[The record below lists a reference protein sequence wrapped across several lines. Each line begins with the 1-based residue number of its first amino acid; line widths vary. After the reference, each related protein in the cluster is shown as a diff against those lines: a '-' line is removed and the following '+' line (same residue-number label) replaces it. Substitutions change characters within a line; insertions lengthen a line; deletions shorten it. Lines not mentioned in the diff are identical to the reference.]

1 MRLRCTLGTLVFAA
15 ALFPQSVPQP
25 VPQSVPL
32 KDRVLILVND
42 RVRESVS
49 VGQYYAAKRNIP
61 TANILHL
68 KTLATEEISQ
78 DEFKDQIENPVRKFL
93 DAGGG
98 AMRKKILYIVPTYG
112 VPVKIAQQF
121 AVDSVLVMMYAGHEN
136 DKPPLRNPYAAPTGS
151 RPPHFDVWSDTVAA
165 ANNFKMFV
173 VTRLDGP
180 SAEIAKGLVDKAI
193 QAETSLTMTSGIAYF
208 DSQGTR
214 HPEEWQFA
222 IDAEIKAASELSR
235 KAGFNTVLNVQ
246 AGTLCGSNFPPPP
259 QYFYDAAKQRMG
271 VNALGA
277 TAAAA
282 FSFPPVPEGDFTFLV
297 AEGGVQNTGNS
308 ITLTLG
314 SASDKSRVRLF
325 YPFVPYKRWDI
336 SDEIVLEK
344 TVDGAVAARIAVPTS
359 RDEKLTNQ
367 FGALRLSVRKTRL
380 AAYRD
385 GVEIAAVGDT
395 SGKPLNLE
403 KASLSANCWGFNI
416 KGLTVTDAAGAPVWD
431 DKFSTDSTA
440 RYQWQ
445 TSPRP
450 GLNALW
456 VWGWYGM
463 AFDAYRFVPGA
474 VGAQLTSFTADR
486 IRTPLNADPKMY
498 SVTAA
503 RWGGNW
509 VPRMLEQGVTATWG
523 AITEPYAIYYAP
535 GGNVFDHLWAGY
547 NFGDSFYIAQ
557 NAVRW
562 VMVAVGDPLYSP
574 RPFARPR

>member
-1 MRLRCTLGTLVFAA
+1 MRLLCALVCAA
-15 ALFPQSVPQP
+15 AAF
-25 VPQSVPL
+25 PQSVPL

-42 RVRESVS
+42 RVPEGVS

-61 TANILHL
+61 SANILHL
-68 KTLATEEISQ
+68 KTSAAEQISQ
-78 DEFKDQIENPVRKFL
+78 EEYKDQIENPLRKFL
-93 DAGGG
+93 DANDG
-98 AMRKKILYIVPTYG
+98 AMRRKILYIVPTYG

-121 AVDSVLVMMYAGHEN
+121 AVDSVLVMMYAGHES
-136 DKPPLRNPYAAPTGS
+136 DKPPLRNPYSAATGS
-151 RPPHFDVWSDTVAA
+151 RPLHFAEWSDTVAA

-193 QAETSLTMTSGIAYF
+193 QAETSLTMKSGVAYF

-214 HPEEWQFA
+214 HPEEWQYA
-222 IDAEIKAASELSR
+222 IDEEIKAASEMSR
-235 KAGFNTVLNVQ
+235 KAGFTTVLNVQ
-246 AGTLCGSNFPPPP
+246 AGALCGSSFPPPP
-259 QYFYDAAKQRMG
+259 QYLYDAANQRIG
-271 VNALGA
+271 VSAQGA

-282 FSFPPVPEGDFTFLV
+282 FSFPPIPEGDFTFQ
-297 AEGGVQNTGNS
+297 AAQGEVQNTGNS

-314 SASDKSRVRLF
+314 GASDKSRVRLF
-325 YPFVPYKRWDI
+325 YPFVPYKQWNI

-344 TVDGAVAARIAVPTS
+344 TVDGVVAARIGVPVQ
-359 RDEKLTNQ
+359 RDEKSMNQ

-385 GVEIAAVGDT
+385 GVEIAAVDDK
-395 SGKPLNLE
+395 SGHPIALE
-403 KASLSANCWGFNI
+403 KASLSANCWGFSI
-416 KGLTVTDAAGAPVWD
+416 KGLSVTDAAGTPVWD

-440 RYQWQ
+440 RYQWR

-463 AFDAYRFVPGA
+463 AFDSYRFVPGA

-486 IRTPLNADPKMY
+486 IRTPVNADPKLA
-498 SVTAA
+498 SVTAM
-503 RWGGNW
+503 RWMGNW
-509 VPRMLEQGVTATWG
+509 VPRMLEEGVTATWG
-523 AITEPYAIYYAP
+523 AVTEPYAVYYAP

-562 VMVAVGDPLYSP
+562 VMLAVGDPLYSP
-574 RPFARPR
+574 RLFARPR

>member
-1 MRLRCTLGTLVFAA
+1 MFVLAVVAA
-15 ALFPQSVPQP
+15 A
-25 VPQSVPL
+25 QSVPL

-42 RVRESVS
+42 RVPESVS
-49 VGQYYAAKRNIP
+49 VGQYYAAKRSIP

-68 KTLATEEISQ
+68 KTLAAEQISQ
-78 DEFKDQIENPVRKFL
+78 DEFKEQIENPLRKFL

-98 AMRKKILYIVPTYG
+98 AMRRKILYIVPTYG

-121 AVDSVLVMMYAGHEN
+121 AVDSVLAAMYAGHE
-136 DKPPLRNPYAAPTGS
+136 DQKPPLRNPYWGATGS
-151 RPPHFDVWSDTVAA
+151 RPPHFAEWSDGTAA
-165 ANNFKMFV
+165 ANNLKMFV

-180 SAEIAKGLVDKAI
+180 TAEIAKGLVDKAI
-193 QAETSLTMTSGIAYF
+193 QAETSLTLKSGIGYF

-214 HPEEWQFA
+214 HPDEWQYK
-222 IDAEIKAASELSR
+222 IDEEIKAASELSR
-235 KAGFNTVLNVQ
+235 KAGFETVLHVQ
-246 AGTLCGSNFPPPP
+246 ASALCGSPFAPPP
-259 QYFYDAAKQRMG
+259 QYGYDASKQQMA
-271 VNALGA
+271 VAALGA

-282 FSFPPVPEGDFTFLV
+282 FSFAPIAEGDFTFQV

-314 SASDKSRVRLF
+314 TASEKSRVRLF
-325 YPFVPYKRWDI
+325 YPFVPYKQWDT

-344 TVDGAVAARIAVPTS
+344 TVDGVVAARVALRVKN
-359 RDEKLTNQ
+359 DEKVMNQ
-367 FGALRLSVRKTRL
+367 FGALRLSVRRTRL
-380 AAYRD
+380 AVYRD
-385 GVEIAAVGDT
+385 GTEIAAVEDK
-395 SGKPLNLE
+395 SGKPLQLE
-403 KASLSANCWGFNI
+403 KASLSANCWGFSI
-416 KGLTVTDAAGAPVWD
+416 KRLMVTDGAGTTVWD
-431 DKFSTDSTA
+431 DRFATDSTA

-474 VGAQLTSFTADR
+474 VGAQLTSFTALS
-486 IRTPLNADPKMY
+486 IRTPNNADPKMY
-498 SVTAA
+498 SYTAV

-523 AITEPYAIYYAP
+523 AVTEPYATLYAP

-557 NAVRW
+557 NALRW

-574 RPFARPR
+574 RLFARPR

>member
-1 MRLRCTLGTLVFAA
+1 MRLLCTLVFAFA
-15 ALFPQSVPQP
+15 AF
-25 VPQSVPL
+25 PQSVPL

-42 RVRESVS
+42 RVPESVS

-68 KTLATEEISQ
+68 KTLPTEQISQ
-78 DEFKDQIENPVRKFL
+78 EEFKDQIENPVRKFL
-93 DAGGG
+93 DANGG

-121 AVDSVLVMMYAGHEN
+121 AVDSVLVMMYAGQE
-136 DKPPLRNPYAAPTGS
+136 DLKPPLRNPYSAPTGS
-151 RPPHFDVWSDTVAA
+151 RPPHFAEWSDGVAA
-165 ANNFKMFV
+165 ANNFKMFA

-235 KAGFNTVLNVQ
+235 KAGFNTVLHVQ
-246 AGTLCGSNFPPPP
+246 AKALCGCMFAPPP
-259 QYFYDAAKQRMG
+259 QYLYDAANHRIA
-271 VNALGA
+271 VSALGA
-277 TAAAA
+277 TASAAWA
-282 FSFPPVPEGDFTFLV
+282 FPPVPEGDLTFQV
-297 AEGGVQNTGNS
+297 AEGAVQNTGNS

-314 SASDKSRVRLF
+314 SSSDRSRVRLF
-325 YPFVPYKRWDI
+325 YPFVPFHEWYT

-344 TVDGAVAARIAVPTS
+344 VVDGAVAARIAVPVKN
-359 RDEKLTNQ
+359 DEKRINQ
-367 FGALRLSVRKTRL
+367 FGELRLSVRNTRL
-380 AAYRD
+380 AVYRD
-385 GVEIAAVGDT
+385 GVEIAAVDDK
-395 SGKPLNLE
+395 SGKPLHLE
-403 KASLSANCWGFNI
+403 RASLSANCWGFSI

-456 VWGWYGM
+456 VWGWYGG

-498 SVTAA
+498 SHTSV

-523 AITEPYAIYYAP
+523 AITEPYAVYYAP

-574 RPFARPR
+574 RLFAH

>member
-1 MRLRCTLGTLVFAA
+1 MRLLWMLVLAA
-15 ALFPQSVPQP
+15 VSSA
-25 VPQSVPL
+25 QSVPL

-42 RVRESVS
+42 RVPESVS

-61 TANILHL
+61 AANILHL
-68 KTLATEEISQ
+68 KTGATEQISQ
-78 DEFKDQIENPVRKFL
+78 EEFDDQIEKPVRKFL

-121 AVDSVLVMMYAGHEN
+121 AVDSVLVMMYAGH
-136 DKPPLRNPYAAPTGS
+136 DDQKPPLRNPYAAPTGS
-151 RPPHFDVWSDTVAA
+151 RPPHFAEWSDGVAA

-193 QAETSLTMTSGIAYF
+193 QAETSLTLKSGIGYF

-214 HPEEWQFA
+214 HPDEWQYK
-222 IDAEIKAASELSR
+222 IDEEIKAASELSR
-235 KAGFNTVLNVQ
+235 KAGFQTVLNVQ
-246 AGTLCGSNFPPPP
+246 AGALCGSQFPPSP
-259 QYFYDAAKQRMG
+259 QYLYDAAKQRIA
-271 VNALGA
+271 VNAQGA

-282 FSFPPVPEGDFTFLV
+282 WAFPPVGEGDLTFQV

-314 SASDKSRVRLF
+314 SSSEKSRVRLF
-325 YPFVPYKRWDI
+325 YPFVPYKQWNT

-344 TVDGAVAARIAVPTS
+344 TVDGVVAARIAVPVKN
-359 RDEKLTNQ
+359 DEKAMDQ
-367 FGALRLSVRKTRL
+367 FGALRLSVRKARL

-385 GVEIAAVGDT
+385 GVEIAAVEDK
-395 SGKPLNLE
+395 SGKSLNLE
-403 KASLSANCWGFNI
+403 KASLSANCWGFHI
-416 KGLTVTDAAGAPVWD
+416 KGLTVTDAAGAAVWE
-431 DKFSTDSTA
+431 DKFSTDSTT

-445 TSPRP
+445 MSPRP
-450 GLNALW
+450 GPNALW
-456 VWGWYGM
+456 AWGWYGQ

-474 VGAQLTSFTADR
+474 VGAQLTSFTALS

-498 SVTAA
+498 SWGAA

-523 AITEPYAIYYAP
+523 AVTEPYATFYAP

-574 RPFARPR
+574 RLFAGPNPSRDR

>member
-1 MRLRCTLGTLVFAA
+1 MRLLGTLAFAFAA
-15 ALFPQSVPQP
+15 FSQSI
-25 VPQSVPL
+25 PL

-42 RVRESVS
+42 RVPESVA

-68 KTLATEEISQ
+68 KTLATEQMSQ
-78 DEFKDQIENPVRKFL
+78 EEFKEQIENPVRKFL
-93 DAGGG
+93 DANDG

-121 AVDSVLVMMYAGHEN
+121 AVDSVLVMMYAGHE
-136 DKPPLRNPYAAPTGS
+136 DQKRPLRNPYSAPTGS
-151 RPPHFDVWSDTVAA
+151 RPPHFAEWSDTVAA
-165 ANNFKMFV
+165 ANNFKMFA

-180 SAEIAKGLVDKAI
+180 SAAIAKGLVDKAI
-193 QAETSLTMTSGIAYF
+193 EAETSLTMTSGVAYF

-235 KAGFNTVLNVQ
+235 KAGFRTVLNVQ
-246 AGTLCGSNFPPPP
+246 ANALCGCMFAPPPH
-259 QYFYDAAKQRMG
+259 YLYDARKRQIA
-271 VNALGA
+271 VSAAGA

-282 FSFPPVPEGDFTFLV
+282 WAFQPIPEGDFTFLV
-297 AEGGVQNTGNS
+297 AEGAVQNTGNS

-314 SASDKSRVRLF
+314 NSSDKSRVRLF
-325 YPFVPYKRWDI
+325 YPFVPYKQWNA

-344 TVDGAVAARIAVPTS
+344 TVDGVVGARIAVPVKK
-359 RDEKLTNQ
+359 DEKAMNQ

-380 AAYRD
+380 AVYRD
-385 GVEIAAVGDT
+385 GVEIAAVDDK
-395 SGKPLNLE
+395 SGKAFNLE
-403 KASLSANCWGFNI
+403 KASLSADCWGFSL
-416 KGLTVTDAAGAPVWD
+416 KGLTVTDAAGAAVWD

-456 VWGWYGM
+456 AWGWYGM
-463 AFDAYRFVPGA
+463 AFDSYRFVPGA
-474 VGAQLTSFTADR
+474 VGAQLTSFTAAT
-486 IRTPLNADPKMY
+486 IRTPINADPKMY
-498 SVTAA
+498 SHSSV
-503 RWGGNW
+503 RWAGNW

-523 AITEPYAIYYAP
+523 AVTEPYAIYYAR

-574 RPFARPR
+574 RLFARPNPSGGQREPR

>member
-1 MRLRCTLGTLVFAA
+1 MRLFCTLVFAA
-15 ALFPQSVPQP
+15 AAFPQSVPLQ
-25 VPQSVPL
+25 
-32 KDRVLILVND
+32 DRVLILVND
-42 RVRESVS
+42 RVPESVS

-61 TANILHL
+61 IANILHL
-68 KTLATEEISQ
+68 KTLASEQISQ
-78 DEFKDQIENPVRKFL
+78 EEFKEQIETPVRKFL
-93 DAGGG
+93 DANGG
-98 AMRKKILYIVPTYG
+98 AMRRKILYIVPTYG

-121 AVDSVLVMMYAGHEN
+121 AVDSVLVMMYAGHDS

-151 RPPHFDVWSDTVAA
+151 RPPHFAEWSDTVAA

-193 QAETSLTMTSGIAYF
+193 QAETSLTMKSGTAYF

-214 HPEEWQFA
+214 HPEEWQYA
-222 IDAEIKAASELSR
+222 IDEEIKAASEASR
-235 KAGFNTVLNVQ
+235 KAGFHTVLNVQ
-246 AGTLCGSNFPPPP
+246 ANALCGSVFPPPP
-259 QYFYDAAKQRMG
+259 QHLYDAAKQRIA
-271 VNALGA
+271 VTALGA

-282 FSFPPVPEGDFTFLV
+282 FSFPPIPEGDFTFLA

-325 YPFVPYKRWDI
+325 YPFVPYKQWNT

-344 TVDGAVAARIAVPTS
+344 TVDGVVAARIAVPVKN
-359 RDEKLTNQ
+359 DEKAMNQ
-367 FGALRLSVRKTRL
+367 FGALRISVRYARL

-385 GVEIAAVGDT
+385 GVEIAAVSDK
-395 SGKPLNLE
+395 SGKPLTLE
-403 KASLSANCWGFNI
+403 KASWSANCWGFSI
-416 KGLTVTDAAGAPVWD
+416 KGLTVTDAAGTPAWD

-440 RYQWQ
+440 GYQWQ

-450 GLNALW
+450 GIDALW
-456 VWGWYGM
+456 VWGWYNM
-463 AFDAYRFVPGA
+463 AFDAYRFVPGG
-474 VGAQLTSFTADR
+474 VGAQLTSFTALT
-486 IRTPLNADPKMY
+486 IRTPVNADPKMY
-498 SVTAA
+498 SAGAA

-523 AITEPYAIYYAP
+523 AVTEPYAVFYAP

-562 VMVAVGDPLYSP
+562 VMVAIGDPLYSP
-574 RPFARPR
+574 RLFAQPNPSRDRQKR

>member
-1 MRLRCTLGTLVFAA
+1 MRVLCTLFFAIA
-15 ALFPQSVPQP
+15 AF
-25 VPQSVPL
+25 PQSVPL
-32 KDRVLILVND
+32 KDRVLILVNA
-42 RVRESVS
+42 RVPESVS

-68 KTLATEEISQ
+68 KTLATEQISQ
-78 DEFKDQIENPVRKFL
+78 EEFKDQIENPVRKLL
-93 DAGGG
+93 DANGG

-112 VPVKIAQQF
+112 VPVKIGQQF
-121 AVDSVLVMMYAGHEN
+121 AVDSVLTMMYAGHE
-136 DKPPLRNPYAAPTGS
+136 DQKPPLRNPYSAATGS
-151 RPPHFDVWSDTVAA
+151 RPPHFAEWSDTVAA
-165 ANNFKMFV
+165 ANNFKMFA

-193 QAETSLTMTSGIAYF
+193 QAETSLSMTSGIGYF

-222 IDAEIKAASELSR
+222 IDAEIKAASELSLQ
-235 KAGFNTVLNVQ
+235 AGFSTVLNVQ
-246 AGTLCGSNFPPPP
+246 AGALCGSTFPPPP
-259 QYFYDAAKQRMG
+259 QYLYEAAKQRIA
-271 VNALGA
+271 VSAQGA

-282 FSFPPVPEGDFTFLV
+282 WAFPPIAEGDLTFQV

-314 SASDKSRVRLF
+314 STSDKSRVRLF
-325 YPFVPYKRWDI
+325 YPFVPYKQWNT

-344 TVDGAVAARIAVPTS
+344 TVDGVVSARIAVPVKK
-359 RDEKLTNQ
+359 DEKAMNQ
-367 FGALRLSVRKTRL
+367 FGALRLSVRNTRL
-380 AAYRD
+380 AVYRD
-385 GVEIAAVGDT
+385 GVEIAAVDDK
-395 SGKPLNLE
+395 SGKPLNLT
-403 KASLSANCWGFNI
+403 KASLSANCWGFSI
-416 KGLTVTDAAGAPVWD
+416 KGLTVTDAAGVAVWD
-431 DKFSTDSTA
+431 DRFTTDSTA

-456 VWGWYGM
+456 AWGWYGG
-463 AFDAYRFVPGA
+463 AFDSYRFVPGA
-474 VGAQLTSFTADR
+474 VGAQLTSFTALT

-498 SVTAA
+498 SHIAV

-523 AITEPYAIYYAP
+523 AVTEPYAVYYAP

-562 VMVAVGDPLYSP
+562 VMVAIGDPLYSP
-574 RPFARPR
+574 RLFTRPQ